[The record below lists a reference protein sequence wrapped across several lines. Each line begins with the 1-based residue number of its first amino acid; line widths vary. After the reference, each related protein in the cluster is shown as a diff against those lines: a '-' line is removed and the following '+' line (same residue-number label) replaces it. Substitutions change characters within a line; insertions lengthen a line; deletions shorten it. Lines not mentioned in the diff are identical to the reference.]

1 MSLINHVLHTDNAES
16 HARHV
21 VDGLRAAGHRAGFVC
36 CDRLTIN
43 ALRGMAS
50 VIMIV
55 GPSEKSPFMEALFSA
70 SNLQLRSTLVAVR
83 TLDEH
88 FSATAQRLVNHF
100 QRHGGQLLASVESAT
115 LTFEDWIQ
123 VLAGNLPRPRRPLMP
138 LAY

>member
-16 HARHV
+16 HAHRV
-21 VDGLRAAGHRAGFVC
+21 VVGLRAAGHQAGSVC

-50 VIMIV
+50 VIMVV
-55 GPSEKSPFMEALFSA
+55 GPAQKSPFVEAVFST

-83 TLDEH
+83 TLDER

-100 QRHGGQLLASVESAT
+100 QRHGGQLLASVEIAT
-115 LTFEDWIQ
+115 LPFEEWIQ
-123 VLAGNLPRPRRPLMP
+123 VLAGALPRPRSPVFPM
-138 LAY
+138 AY